1 MEKLNGSDLRSL
13 LKNNPEL
20 LEIVRR
26 AYKADPE
33 RTHNNLTQMQSSALA
48 AEFKFDLIAGR
59 L

>member
-1 MEKLNGSDLRSL
+1 MEKLNGSNLRLL

-20 LEIVRR
+20 LEIVQR

-33 RTHNNLTQMQSSALA
+33 RTHNNLIQMQSSTLA
-48 AEFKFDLIAGR
+48 AEFKFDLIAER